1 MPELTETDASA
12 SEHTDLTG
20 ARTRAPARSDSL
32 YLIVLYG
39 VSALFAL
46 LCVGFLFSVIAPSIP
61 AWKASGLS
69 IIFGTTWDPASQTY
83 GAATLILGTIETTA
97 IALFFAVPIGIGTAL
112 AIVHVLPQR
121 IKIPVSSAV
130 EILAAVPSVVYGMF
144 GLVILSPI
152 FQAHV
157 EPWLASLTGGHWPFQ
172 ANQEGLSILLAGV
185 VLFVMVLPTIV
196 ALSRDVIAV
205 VPRDQIEG
213 ALSVGASKWQMLFRV
228 VLPEARSGIVGACT
242 LATARALGET
252 IAVAMVIGQNPKLAN
267 SLFSPGATLAS
278 TIAIQFQGSTAQDL
292 TYLAALAAILMAITV
307 TVNWIG
313 RRIISHAGVQ
323 GASL

>member
-1 MPELTETDASA
+1 
-12 SEHTDLTG
+12 
-20 ARTRAPARSDSL
+20 
-32 YLIVLYG
+32 
-39 VSALFAL
+39 
-46 LCVGFLFSVIAPSIP
+46 
-61 AWKASGLS
+61 
-69 IIFGTTWDPASQTY
+69 
-83 GAATLILGTIETTA
+83 
-97 IALFFAVPIGIGTAL
+97 
-112 AIVHVLPQR
+112 
-121 IKIPVSSAV
+121 
-130 EILAAVPSVVYGMF
+130 
-144 GLVILSPI
+144 
-152 FQAHV
+152 
-157 EPWLASLTGGHWPFQ
+157 
-172 ANQEGLSILLAGV
+172 
-185 VLFVMVLPTIV
+185 MVLPTIV

-278 TIAIQFQGSTAQDL
+278 TIATQFQGSTAQDL

-307 TVNWIG
+307 TVNWLG